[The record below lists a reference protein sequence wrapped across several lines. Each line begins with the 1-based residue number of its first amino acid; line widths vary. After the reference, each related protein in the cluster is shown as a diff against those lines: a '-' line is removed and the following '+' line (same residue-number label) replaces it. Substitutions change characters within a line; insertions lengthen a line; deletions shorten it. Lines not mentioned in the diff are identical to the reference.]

1 MPWRGRQRSP
11 GAGRAAPKR
20 GWGKTW
26 ITSCVIDKQGNC
38 QCSLAQTAEARRAS
52 SRSLTAS
59 STARRARR
67 LSSQAIRAH
76 SAPGRCV
83 REHLVDG
90 ALVVIPAL
98 AVAPVLVGELVALVG
113 RSGAGLEASELLVL
127 VVGEEELDHHPAVGQ
142 QLLLEVGDVAVGPL
156 PLGPGGEPLVPVHRP

>member
-20 GWGKTW
+20 GWGETW

-59 STARRARR
+59 STARRVFHGRQQGTAY
-67 LSSQAIRAH
+67 
-76 SAPGRCV
+76 PG
-83 REHLVDG
+83 ELLPWIAEG
-90 ALVVIPAL
+90 QPLP
-98 AVAPVLVGELVALVG
+98 VAPPVGA
-113 RSGAGLEASELLVL
+113 R
-127 VVGEEELDHHPAVGQ
+127 
-142 QLLLEVGDVAVGPL
+142 LLLAAGPQGVHLGVAVLQPVV
-156 PLGPGGEPLVPVHRP
+156 EPVDHRPPCGWPHGR